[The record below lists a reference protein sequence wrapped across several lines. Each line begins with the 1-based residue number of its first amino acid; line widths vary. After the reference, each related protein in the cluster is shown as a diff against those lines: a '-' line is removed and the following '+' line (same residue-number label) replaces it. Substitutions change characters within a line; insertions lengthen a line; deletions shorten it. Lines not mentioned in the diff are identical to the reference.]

1 MTSIDNPSRG
11 EFEAL
16 LRRIRA
22 LETQSPLES
31 SSVSNGRVRFIG
43 GLLRVDSGG
52 RMEIVGTLQ
61 VDGTTTV
68 TGTFNVDG
76 PWTINGN
83 GEITGFLRITG
94 PTEINGATTINGN
107 FWVNGYTRIAAGLE
121 INGPTT
127 IAGATTLNSTLTIA
141 TGQILAGDVTVTPTG
156 GGSVKVGN
164 LQIDGDLGGTIRSPS
179 SIYMVSTGPGPTLRV
194 TGNVTSDG
202 LLVLGAITAASLNV
216 TGAKN
221 FQMPHPLKPGK
232 WLRHGS
238 TESPVSGIEYWGEG
252 TIESDGSVEVELPE
266 YFEALA
272 KPDNRTVFITGRGH
286 TPHWSDIEDGAF
298 TVTGTPG
305 GRFSWLVKAERFGGD
320 FLLEEAIPDD
330 VEEA

>member
-1 MTSIDNPSRG
+1 MTDIDD
-11 EFEAL
+11 
-16 LRRIRA
+16 LRSTLRQQDIRLRN

-31 SSVSNGRVRFIG
+31 SSVSNGRVRFRG
-43 GLLRVDSGG
+43 GLLRLDSGA
-52 RMEIVGTLQ
+52 RMEIVGSLD
-61 VDGTTTV
+61 VDG
-68 TGTFNVDG
+68 FARIKG
-76 PWTINGN
+76 PWSIIGD
-83 GEITGFLRITG
+83 GDILGVLGIKG
-94 PTEINGATTINGN
+94 PTQIDGATTINGN

-252 TIESDGSVEVELPE
+252 TIEPDGSVNVELPE

-286 TPHWSDIEDGAF
+286 SPDWSNIEDGAF

-320 FLLEEAIPDD
+320 FLLEEAIPEGA
-330 VEEA
+330 EEA